1 VCAHNPCAQPHSK
14 KNDIISTHQPPP
26 SSPAII
32 YTRQWPM
39 RPPVKPWCKDDKNKL
54 QKLIDVSKVNI
65 TNTEDTDNIES
76 VRHTYFR
83 EQKVDNFRRNF

>member
-1 VCAHNPCAQPHSK
+1 
-14 KNDIISTHQPPP
+14 
-26 SSPAII
+26 
-32 YTRQWPM
+32 M